1 MEEYWNCRNYTVESK
16 LGEYPGIFL
25 ILTILL
31 IISSF
36 LFWVLRCFFN
46 SIEDHRMNINIF
58 LNKRI
63 TELLICHIYIWVKDL
78 NVKAK
83 LMTFNSTEQSIYIYF
98 FDFFFLLKCIV
109 RANIYTLLW
118 IAVSFLVLFQF
129 KHQNSFC
136 FWLPIK

>member
-16 LGEYPGIFL
+16 LGEYPGVFL

-109 RANIYTLLW
+109 RANVYTLL
-118 IAVSFLVLFQF
+118 
-129 KHQNSFC
+129 
-136 FWLPIK
+136 

>member
-16 LGEYPGIFL
+16 LGEYPGVFL

-109 RANIYTLLW
+109 RANVYTLLW
-118 IAVSFLVLFQF
+118 IAVFWCFF
-129 KHQNSFC
+129 NSN
-136 FWLPIK
+136 IKIHFVFDCQ